1 MVAIGWCKE
10 SENRIKW
17 KGDISDGKKNR
28 KTGFLSDD
36 VS

>member
-17 KGDISDGKKNR
+17 KGDISDGKKIEKR
-28 KTGFLSDD
+28 VF
-36 VS
+36 